1 LGESNEIKGMLLMAA
16 FLKKMVLINNDLRF
30 PSSSKIE
37 GFWGS
42 IFLLAFKPGFSNLL
56 RKFENDTNL

>member
-1 LGESNEIKGMLLMAA
+1 MAA